1 MNISLILTAIAV
13 LGATVLG
20 LEGVNLASGGEFYLA
35 SIQHLAQ
42 ANLPLESAAST
53 GSAGSP
59 QPIPPPTNTATTPLP
74 ADTSTQTVSQSKTE
88 QVQPVKPNEK
98 GEEIQSREEFVEPR
112 EIKEV
117 QKQILEMKQQI
128 KVIVSQLKKAGG
140 SQADSAKLSE
150 VSAELNR
157 VQLILTSGLNGSD
170 LRAEIQ
176 EFHNNQYWEEI
187 NKIRTRLEVPREL
200 KQINLSLRRLEK
212 IVQTKSVK
220 NIGLNLDRVQIS
232 LSEMKQAATA
242 AQAKYDSGDFEGTQ
256 EEMQY
261 FHEGGHPGEIE
272 GTIFR
277 IRDIKN
283 MIKRVKDTAIQAE
296 VNGVLQEVVDAF
308 NAGEYR
314 DARETLDEYA
324 DDMQR
329 LIQTFIRYK
338 VGRGDSNSINKIRN
352 LEDLI
357 KTKLQQ
363 ENNNGQ
369 PQK

>member
-1 MNISLILTAIAV
+1 MNLSLALTAVAV
-13 LGATVLG
+13 IGATVLG
-20 LEGVNLASGGEFYLA
+20 LEGVNLATGGEFYLA

-42 ANLPLESAAST
+42 ANLPLESVAST
-53 GSAGSP
+53 
-59 QPIPPPTNTATTPLP
+59 PPPIETATTPLP
-74 ADTSTQTVSQSKTE
+74 ADTSNQPSQQPKMEQTQ
-88 QVQPVKPNEK
+88 PAKPIEK
-98 GEEIQSREEFVEPR
+98 GEEIQPREEFVDPR
-112 EIKEV
+112 EVKEV
-117 QKQILEMKQQI
+117 QKQIREMKQQI
-128 KVIVSQLKKAGG
+128 KVITSQLKKAGG
-140 SQADSAKLSE
+140 SPADATKLNE

-157 VQLILTSGLNGSD
+157 VQSTLTSGLSDSD

-212 IVQTKSVK
+212 IIQTKSIK

-232 LSEMKQAATA
+232 LSEMKQAAMA

-283 MIKRVKDTAIQAE
+283 MIKKVKDTTVRAE
-296 VNGVLQEVVDAF
+296 VDRVLQEVVDTF

-324 DDMQR
+324 DDLQR
-329 LIQTFIRYK
+329 LIETFIRSK
-338 VGRGDSNSINKIRN
+338 VKRGDSNSINKIRN